1 VAGLS
6 PVHQAVRQVLLNGAP
21 TSRALEATVMWVG
34 EKDAHLVRCR
44 RRGGRME
51 WSQRLAAE
59 SQDRHMPSLAS
70 VDRRDPEPTDPA
82 AVLGTRAAVSDVLA
96 ISATVSVIIP
106 TLNEAQNLPH
116 VFAALP
122 DWISEVVIVD
132 GRSTDDS
139 VAVARQ
145 LRPDVKVVMQTG
157 AGKGNALL
165 AGFAASTGDIIV
177 AMDADGSTD
186 GREIVRFVAALT
198 AGADFVKGSRFACG
212 GGSEDLTAARRLG
225 NKFLGALVNALFGTR
240 YTDLC
245 YGYNAFWARHLE
257 ILALDCSGFEV
268 ETLMNIRAA
277 IAGLCVH
284 EVPSFEYRRVYGASN
299 LRIVLDGWRIAKV
312 IVREWRTYRR
322 SSSLGPVAEPAVRL
336 SLTELVPAR
345 RTIRLGSDL
354 EPAMPPEGAA

>member
-1 VAGLS
+1 MES
-6 PVHQAVRQVLLNGAP
+6 
-21 TSRALEATVMWVG
+21 SRWLASEA
-34 EKDAHLVRCR
+34 
-44 RRGGRME
+44 
-51 WSQRLAAE
+51 QN
-59 SQDRHMPSLAS
+59 RHMPSLAAI
-70 VDRRDPEPTDPA
+70 DGRDPELA
-82 AVLGTRAAVSDVLA
+82 EEAVVLGTHAAVSDVLA
-96 ISATVSVIIP
+96 ISATISVIIP

-116 VFAALP
+116 VLGALP

-132 GRSTDDS
+132 GRSTDDTVS
-139 VAVARQ
+139 VARQ

-157 AGKGNALL
+157 IGKGNALL

-212 GGSEDLTAARRLG
+212 GGSEDITVARRLG
-225 NKFLGALVNALFGTR
+225 NRFLGALVNALFGTR

-277 IAGLCVH
+277 IAGLRVH
-284 EVPSFEYRRVYGASN
+284 EVPSFEYRRVYGVSN

-312 IVREWRTYRR
+312 IVREWRGHRR
-322 SSSLGPVAEPAVRL
+322 ISRERVIEPSYTEPSPAACLTGPGADERWTANL
-336 SLTELVPAR
+336 
-345 RTIRLGSDL
+345 SDL
-354 EPAMPPEGAA
+354 KNESSRDKAVLIC

>member
-1 VAGLS
+1 MES
-6 PVHQAVRQVLLNGAP
+6 
-21 TSRALEATVMWVG
+21 SRWLASEA
-34 EKDAHLVRCR
+34 
-44 RRGGRME
+44 
-51 WSQRLAAE
+51 
-59 SQDRHMPSLAS
+59 QDRRMPSFVA
-70 VDRRDPEPTDPA
+70 VDRPDPEPVGEPV
-82 AVLGTRAAVSDVLA
+82 VLGTHAPVSDVLA
-96 ISATVSVIIP
+96 INATVSVIIP

-122 DWISEVVIVD
+122 NWISEVVIVD
-132 GRSTDDS
+132 GRSTDDTVS
-139 VAVARQ
+139 VARK
-145 LRPDVKVVMQTG
+145 LRADVKVVMQTG
-157 AGKGNALL
+157 SGKGNALL

-198 AGADFVKGSRFACG
+198 AGADFVKGSRFASG
-212 GGSEDLTAARRLG
+212 GGSDDLSLARSLG
-225 NKFLGALVNALFGTR
+225 NRFLGALVNALFGTR

-257 ILALDCSGFEV
+257 VLALDCSGFEV

-322 SSSLGPVAEPAVRL
+322 SSALGPAAEPAIRL
-336 SLTELVPAR
+336 SLPELVSAR
-345 RTIRLGSDL
+345 RTIGLGSDL
-354 EPAMPPEGAA
+354 ESGMPPEGPA

>member
-1 VAGLS
+1 MES
-6 PVHQAVRQVLLNGAP
+6 
-21 TSRALEATVMWVG
+21 SRW
-34 EKDAHLVRCR
+34 
-44 RRGGRME
+44 
-51 WSQRLAAE
+51 
-59 SQDRHMPSLAS
+59 LAS
-70 VDRRDPEPTDPA
+70 EAKDRPVPSPAAIDRRDPEPDDEP
-82 AVLGTRAAVSDVLA
+82 AVLATHAAVSEVLA

-132 GRSTDDS
+132 GRSTDDTVS
-139 VAVARQ
+139 VARQ

-157 AGKGNALL
+157 SGKGNALL
-165 AGFAASTGDIIV
+165 AGFAASVGDIIV

-186 GREIVRFVAALT
+186 GSEIVRFVAALT

-212 GGSEDLTAARRLG
+212 GGSEDLTVARRLG
-225 NKFLGALVNALFGTR
+225 NKALGALVNALFGTR

-257 ILALDCSGFEV
+257 VLALDCSGFEV

-312 IVREWRTYRR
+312 IVREWRDQRR
-322 SSSLGPVAEPAVRL
+322 ISRGRVTDSSYPEPLPAACMTGP
-336 SLTELVPAR
+336 ST
-345 RTIRLGSDL
+345 D
-354 EPAMPPEGAA
+354 